1 MKNKNE
7 IIGKIRELV
16 DSVKVGGSDRYAYNL
31 QGMIEA
37 LFWVIDEDV
46 DESLKNDVE
55 KII

>member
-1 MKNKNE
+1 MKNKSE

-16 DSVKVGGSDRYAYNL
+16 NNVKVGYSDNYMYNS

-46 DESLKNDVE
+46 DESLKNDIE
-55 KII
+55 EII

>member
-7 IIGKIRELV
+7 IIDKIRELV
-16 DSVKVGGSDRYAYNL
+16 NCVKVGYSDNYMYNL

-46 DESLKNDVE
+46 DESLKNDIE
-55 KII
+55 EII

>member
-16 DSVKVGGSDRYAYNL
+16 SCVKVGYSDNYTYNL
-31 QGMIEA
+31 QGMIEG

-46 DESLKNDVE
+46 DESLKNDIE
-55 KII
+55 EII

>member
-16 DSVKVGGSDRYAYNL
+16 NCVKVGYSDNYMYNL
-31 QGMIEA
+31 QGMIEG

-46 DESLKNDVE
+46 DESLKNDIE
-55 KII
+55 EII